1 MFIPLEV
8 RVDYVVVHV
17 VREAFVEVHG
27 RALLEAQLS
36 FYEDPRVHRPD
47 VVGDDGP
54 DGHMGEY
61 VPSQDYPGGDLD
73 DLEPLFDELEDAP
86 LGYIVDGLAPG
97 LAYFPEKVT
106 CPTLST
112 SKLVSGSSIL
122 RLPFSIATRECEAK
136 VPRTTIGKGAVG
148 TFNEEHTLRQGPTIL
163 SYFVLALC
171 LVLSCLMRQVS
182 AWPNINSPSA
192 MAAAAGATCSV
203 PSAVT
208 FW

>member
-1 MFIPLEV
+1 MIRRPPRSTLFPYTTLF
-8 RVDYVVVHV
+8 RS
-17 VREAFVEVHG
+17 
-27 RALLEAQLS
+27 ALLEAHLS

-54 DGHMGEY
+54 EGHMGEY

-86 LGYIVDGLAPG
+86 LGYIVDGLAPAPRLLPG
-97 LAYFPEKVT
+97 EGNLPYPLHEQTCVRLQYPEVAVLYRLALARGE
-106 CPTLST
+106 
-112 SKLVSGSSIL
+112 
-122 RLPFSIATRECEAK
+122 
-136 VPRTTIGKGAVG
+136 GAQDDD
-148 TFNEEHTLRQGPTIL
+148 RQGCCRHLQRRARPAPGADYPL

-182 AWPNINSPSA
+182 AWPSMNSPSA